1 MAKGFQEED
10 KVQLDSPMAQRE
22 SFQMFILTAFNI
34 QMEMLCLI
42 KITTAFLQWDVFLKI
57 MADILGSHNLWK
69 LKKLLYGFIDAGK
82 HFWLNVKEILEDKT
96 FEMLQGDASFYLKNY
111 NGELISMIL

>member
-1 MAKGFQEED
+1 MAHCIGVQRNWDREEGAKWSENQIKARLVAKGFQEED

-42 KITTAFLQWDVFLKI
+42 KITTAFLQ
-57 MADILGSHNLWK
+57 
-69 LKKLLYGFIDAGK
+69 
-82 HFWLNVKEILEDKT
+82 
-96 FEMLQGDASFYLKNY
+96 
-111 NGELISMIL
+111 

>member
-1 MAKGFQEED
+1 MPFMTCLRSRKILGTLHLGSEGWDREEGGKWSENQIKARLVAKGFQEED

-42 KITTAFLQWDVFLKI
+42 KITTAFLQ
-57 MADILGSHNLWK
+57 
-69 LKKLLYGFIDAGK
+69 
-82 HFWLNVKEILEDKT
+82 
-96 FEMLQGDASFYLKNY
+96 
-111 NGELISMIL
+111 